1 MNRALHK
8 LPFKMLTQM
17 CILRCIQCQG
27 WFAAIDLKDAFKS
40 RFFLDT
46 GRSYGLRSR
55 VGHGS
60 TRSSP
65 SGCPCSPRVFM
76 KIMEGA
82 LAPLSEVGI
91 RNLFLRSVV
100 RSQGP
105 GALAPQPVGA
115 SGSTCVGNLFPHYGV
130 RLGEYDGASH
140 QRVLNCLSSFRGRT
154 VVPLKHFQSLLGHMA
169 STATVTQLGLLHM
182 IPLQHWLHSRVP
194 RWAWRCGTHCVTITP
209 MCCHSFSPW
218 LDLAFLRA
226 GVPLEQV
233 SRHVIVRTNASSTG
247 WGTTMQW
254 TAGPWGSMTWL
265 LGS

>member
-1 MNRALHK
+1 MHPMPGLVCSRWPEGRFQVSI
-8 LPFKMLTQM
+8 LPWHRPFV
-17 CILRCIQCQG
+17 R
-27 WFAAIDLKDAFKS
+27 FAFK
-40 RFFLDT
+40 
-46 GRSYGLRSR
+46 GRAWQYKVLTFRLSLFPPCLYED
-55 VGHGS
+55 HG
-60 TRSSP
+60 
-65 SGCPCSPRVFM
+65 GCPCPVIGSGYQEPQ
-76 KIMEGA
+76 
-82 LAPLSEVGI
+82 LSQRLSHHGPVT
-91 RNLFLRSVV
+91 RSVV
-100 RSQGP
+100 RSRGP

-194 RWAWRCGTHCVTITP
+194 RWAWHCGTHCVTITP

-265 LGS
+265 LGSWGGPEG